1 MHERTTLQSVYIKA
15 VTKYFDGKRICIGFC
30 SLEELLFR
38 AREALTEKLR
48 DCRGIENGMVGR
60 MD

>member
-48 DCRGIENGMVGR
+48 
-60 MD
+60 